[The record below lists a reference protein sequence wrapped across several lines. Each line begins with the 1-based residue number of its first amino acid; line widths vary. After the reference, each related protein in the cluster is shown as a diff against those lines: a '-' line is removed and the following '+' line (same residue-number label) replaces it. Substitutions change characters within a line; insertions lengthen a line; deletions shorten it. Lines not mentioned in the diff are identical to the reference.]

1 MSNFIIQKIAMKTI
15 LVPTDFSNTAH
26 NAAKY
31 ALALANQIK
40 ASRIVLYNAFQAPIS
55 VDPMVPT
62 VQLLDMDLMKKSSEE
77 GLAQFK
83 ATLKSEAFGD
93 IEMDTFSEYN
103 VLTGGI
109 NDLAKAVAA
118 DFIVMGITGGG
129 AVTETL
135 IGSNAVSVSLHSTIP
150 VIIVP
155 PEASFKKINH
165 VLLACD
171 FKQVLETT
179 PVRPLKLLL
188 ENTGAALHILHVNT
202 SEEKA
207 IDVSFE
213 SMVLDSLLKAN
224 NPQYHF
230 IENDSFTVGINQFAD
245 SNNIDMIITIPK
257 KHGFFD
263 SIFKKSHTKRLAF
276 HSHLPLM
283 VMHD

>member
-1 MSNFIIQKIAMKTI
+1 MKTI
-15 LVPTDFSNTAH
+15 LVPTDFSNTAR

-31 ALALANQIK
+31 ALALGDQIK
-40 ASRIVLYNAFQAPIS
+40 ATRIVLYNAFQAPIS

-83 ATLKSEAFGD
+83 AELKEAPFGN

-188 ENTGAALHILHVNT
+188 ENTGAALHILHVNSST
-202 SEEKA
+202 EKA

-213 SMVLDSLLKAN
+213 SMVLDSLLKN
-224 NPQYHF
+224 NRPEYHF
-230 IENDSFTVGINQFAD
+230 VENESFTDGINQFAD
-245 SNNIDMIITIPK
+245 DNNIDLIITIPK

-263 SIFKKSHTKRLAF
+263 NIFKKSHTKRLAF
-276 HSHLPLM
+276 HTHLPLM

>member
-1 MSNFIIQKIAMKTI
+1 MKTI
-15 LVPTDFSNTAH
+15 LVPTDFSNTAR

-31 ALALANQIK
+31 ALALADQIK
-40 ASRIVLYNAFQAPIS
+40 ADRIVLYNAFQAPIS

-77 GLAQFK
+77 GLHQFK
-83 ATLKSEAFGD
+83 KELKSEPFGQ
-93 IEMDTFSEYN
+93 IEIDTFSEYN

-155 PEASFKKINH
+155 PEASFKQIQK

-179 PVRPLKLLL
+179 PIKPLKQLL
-188 ENTGAALHILHVNT
+188 ESTGAALHVLHVNSS
-202 SEEKA
+202 SEKSLN
-207 IDVSFE
+207 ISFE
-213 SMVLDSLLKAN
+213 TMVLDGLLKGN
-224 NPQYHF
+224 SPQYHF
-230 IENDSFTVGINQFAD
+230 VENESFTSGINLFAD
-245 SNNIDMIITIPK
+245 DNKIDLIITMPK

>member
-1 MSNFIIQKIAMKTI
+1 MKTI
-15 LVPTDFSNTAH
+15 LVPTDFSGTAR

-31 ALALANQIK
+31 ALALANQIG
-40 ASRIVLYNAFQAPIS
+40 ADRIVIYNAYQAPVS

-62 VQLLDMDLMKKSSEE
+62 VQLLDIDLMKKSSEE

-83 ATLKSEAFGD
+83 KEMAAEKFGD
-93 IEMDTFSEYN
+93 IQIDTFCEYN
-103 VLTGGI
+103 VLSGGI
-109 NDLAKAVAA
+109 NELCTAVKA

-135 IGSNAVSVSLHSTIP
+135 IGSNAVSISLHATIP

-155 PEASFKKINH
+155 PNAVFTRIKK

-171 FKQVLETT
+171 FKKVLETT
-179 PVRPLKLLL
+179 PIKPLKQLLDA
-188 ENTGAALHILHVNT
+188 TAAELHVLHVNT
-202 SEEKA
+202 PSEKA
-207 IDVSFE
+207 IDTSFE
-213 SMVLDSLLKAN
+213 SMVLDGLLKGY
-224 NPQYHF
+224 NPIYHF
-230 IENDSFTVGINQFAD
+230 VDNESYTAGINMFAEK
-245 SNNIDMIITIPK
+245 NEIDLIITMPK

-263 SIFKKSHTKRLAF
+263 SLFKRSHTKKLAF

>member
-230 IENDSFTVGINQFAD
+230 IENESFTVGINQFAD

>member
-1 MSNFIIQKIAMKTI
+1 MKTI
-15 LVPTDFSNTAH
+15 LVPTDFSNTAR

-31 ALALANQIK
+31 ALALADQIK
-40 ASRIVLYNAFQAPIS
+40 ADRIVLYNAFQAPVS

-77 GLAQFK
+77 GLHQFK
-83 ATLKSEAFGD
+83 EELKSELFGT
-93 IEMDTFSEYN
+93 IKIDTFSEYN
-103 VLTGGI
+103 ILTGGI

-155 PEASFKKINH
+155 PEASFKKINS

-179 PVRPLKLLL
+179 PVKPLKQLL
-188 ENTGAALHILHVNT
+188 ENTGAALHVLHVNT
-202 SEEKA
+202 SSEKS
-207 IDVSFE
+207 INVSFE
-213 SMVLDSLLKAN
+213 TMVLDGLLKGN

-230 IENDSFTVGINQFAD
+230 VDNESFTVGINQFAD
-245 SNNIDMIITIPK
+245 SNNIDMIITMPK

>member
-1 MSNFIIQKIAMKTI
+1 MKTI
-15 LVPTDFSNTAH
+15 LVPTDFSDTAR
-26 NAAKY
+26 NAARY
-31 ALALANQIK
+31 ALALANQIQ
-40 ASRIVLYNAFQAPIS
+40 ASRIVLYNAFQAPVS

-77 GLAQFK
+77 GLQQFK
-83 ATLKSEAFGD
+83 EELRSEPFGS
-93 IEMDTFSEYN
+93 IEIDTFSEYN

-109 NDLAKAVAA
+109 NDLSKAVAA

-155 PEASFKKINH
+155 PEASFKKINQ

-179 PVRPLKLLL
+179 PVKPLKKLL
-188 ENTGAALHILHVNT
+188 ENTGAALHVLHVNSS
-202 SEEKA
+202 SEKSLN
-207 IDVSFE
+207 VSFE
-213 SMVLDSLLKAN
+213 TMVLDGLLKGN

-230 IENDSFTVGINQFAD
+230 VENESFTVGINQFAD
-245 SNNIDMIITIPK
+245 NNDIDMIITMPK

-263 SIFKKSHTKRLAF
+263 SLFKKSHTKRLAF

>member
-1 MSNFIIQKIAMKTI
+1 MKTI
-15 LVPTDFSNTAH
+15 LLPTDFSDTAR
-26 NAAKY
+26 NAARY
-31 ALALANQIK
+31 ALALADQIK
-40 ASRIVLYNAFQAPIS
+40 ATRIVLYNAFQAPVS

-77 GLAQFK
+77 GLQQFK
-83 ATLKSEAFGD
+83 EELKTEPFGD
-93 IEMDTFSEYN
+93 IEIDTFSEYN

-155 PEASFKKINH
+155 PEASFKKINQ
-165 VLLACD
+165 VVLACD

-179 PVRPLKLLL
+179 PISPLKKLL
-188 ENTGAALHILHVNT
+188 ESTGAALHVLHVN
-202 SEEKA
+202 SSAEKSLN
-207 IDVSFE
+207 VSFE
-213 SMVLDSLLKAN
+213 TMVLDGLLKGN

-230 IENDSFTVGINQFAD
+230 VENESFTVGINLFAD
-245 SNNIDMIITIPK
+245 NNNIDLIITMPK

-263 SIFKKSHTKRLAF
+263 SLFKKSHTKRLAF

>member
-1 MSNFIIQKIAMKTI
+1 MKTI

-202 SEEKA
+202 SNEKA

-213 SMVLDSLLKAN
+213 SMVLDSLLKVN

-230 IENDSFTVGINQFAD
+230 IENESFTDGINQFAD

>member
-1 MSNFIIQKIAMKTI
+1 MKTI
-15 LVPTDFSNTAH
+15 LVPTDFSNTAR
-26 NAAKY
+26 NAANY
-31 ALALANQIK
+31 ALALGNQIK
-40 ASRIVLYNAFQAPIS
+40 ATRIVLYNAFQAPIS

-83 ATLKSEAFGD
+83 EELKKEAFGN

-155 PEASFKKINH
+155 PEATFKKINH

-202 SEEKA
+202 SSEKA

-213 SMVLDSLLKAN
+213 SMVLDSLLKTN

-230 IENDSFTVGINQFAD
+230 VENESFTDGINQFAD
-245 SNNIDMIITIPK
+245 NNNIDLVITIPK

>member
-1 MSNFIIQKIAMKTI
+1 MKTI
-15 LVPTDFSNTAH
+15 LVPTDFSSTAR

-31 ALALANQIK
+31 ALALANQI
-40 ASRIVLYNAFQAPIS
+40 AADRIVLYNAYQAPVS

-77 GLAQFK
+77 GLAEFK
-83 ATLKSEAFGD
+83 AELAKEPFGN

-109 NDLAKAVAA
+109 NELCKAVGA

-135 IGSNAVSVSLHSTIP
+135 IGSNAVSVSQHSIIP
-150 VIIVP
+150 VVIVP
-155 PEASFKKINH
+155 PDANFVPIKN
-165 VLLACD
+165 VVLACD

-179 PVRPLKLLL
+179 PIKLLTQLL
-188 ENTGAALHILHVNT
+188 ENTGAKLHVLHVN
-202 SEEKA
+202 SSSEKA

-213 SMVLDSLLKAN
+213 NMVLDGLLKGLH
-224 NPQYHF
+224 PEYHF
-230 IENDSFTVGINQFAD
+230 VENESFTVGINQFAD
-245 SNNIDMIITIPK
+245 DNKMDLIITMPK

>member
-1 MSNFIIQKIAMKTI
+1 MKTI
-15 LVPTDFSNTAH
+15 LVPTDFSNTAR

-31 ALALANQIK
+31 ALALADQIK
-40 ASRIVLYNAFQAPIS
+40 ATRIVLYNAFQAPIS

-77 GLAQFK
+77 GLTQFK
-83 ATLKSEAFGD
+83 EELKSVPFGN

-155 PEASFKKINH
+155 PEASFKKISH

-179 PVRPLKLLL
+179 PVKPLKLLL
-188 ENTGAALHILHVNT
+188 ENTGAALHILHVN
-202 SEEKA
+202 SSAEKA

-213 SMVLDSLLKAN
+213 SMVLDSLLKTN

-230 IENDSFTVGINQFAD
+230 VENESFTVGINQFAD
-245 SNNIDMIITIPK
+245 NNNIDLIITMPK

-276 HSHLPLM
+276 HTHLPLM

>member
-1 MSNFIIQKIAMKTI
+1 MKTI
-15 LVPTDFSNTAH
+15 LVPTDFSNTAR

-31 ALALANQIK
+31 ALALGNQIK
-40 ASRIVLYNAFQAPIS
+40 ATRIVLYNAFQAPIS

-83 ATLKSEAFGD
+83 TELKAEPFGN

-155 PEASFKKINH
+155 PEASFKKINQ

-179 PVRPLKLLL
+179 PVKPLKLLL

-202 SEEKA
+202 SAEKA

-213 SMVLDSLLKAN
+213 SMVLDSLLKTN

-230 IENDSFTVGINQFAD
+230 VENESFTLGINQFAD
-245 SNNIDMIITIPK
+245 SNNIDLIITIPK

>member
-1 MSNFIIQKIAMKTI
+1 
-15 LVPTDFSNTAH
+15 
-26 NAAKY
+26 
-31 ALALANQIK
+31 
-40 ASRIVLYNAFQAPIS
+40 
-55 VDPMVPT
+55 MVPT

-83 ATLKSEAFGD
+83 AELKAEPFGN
-93 IEMDTFSEYN
+93 IELDTFSEYN

-155 PEASFKKINH
+155 PEASFKKINQ

-179 PVRPLKLLL
+179 PVHLLKSLLD
-188 ENTGAALHILHVNT
+188 NTQAAFHILHVNT
-202 SEEKA
+202 SAEKA
-207 IDVSFE
+207 LDVSFE
-213 SMVLDSLLKAN
+213 SMVLDSLLKSN

-230 IENDSFTVGINQFAD
+230 VENESFTDGINQFAD
-245 SNNIDMIITIPK
+245 NNNIDLIITIPK

-263 SIFKKSHTKRLAF
+263 NIFKKSHTKRLAF

>member
-1 MSNFIIQKIAMKTI
+1 
-15 LVPTDFSNTAH
+15 
-26 NAAKY
+26 
-31 ALALANQIK
+31 
-40 ASRIVLYNAFQAPIS
+40 
-55 VDPMVPT
+55 MVPT

-83 ATLKSEAFGD
+83 EELKNSVSAN
-93 IEMDTFSEYN
+93 IELDTISEYN
-103 VLTGGI
+103 VLTEGI
-109 NDLAKAVAA
+109 QVLAQAVEA

-129 AVTETL
+129 AVTESL
-135 IGSNAVSVSLHSTIP
+135 IGSNAVSIAKNATIP

-155 PEASFKKINH
+155 PGASFKKINQ

-179 PVRPLKLLL
+179 PIKPLKQLL
-188 ENTGAALHILHVNT
+188 EITNAALHILHVNST
-202 SEEKA
+202 AEKA

-213 SMVLDSLLKAN
+213 SMVLDSLLKTN

-230 IENDSFTVGINQFAD
+230 VENESFTDGINQFAD
-245 SNNIDMIITIPK
+245 ANQIDLIITMPK

-263 SIFKKSHTKRLAF
+263 NLFKKSHTKRLAF
-276 HSHLPLM
+276 HTHLPLM

>member
-1 MSNFIIQKIAMKTI
+1 MKTI
-15 LVPTDFSNTAH
+15 LVPTDFSDTAR
-26 NAAKY
+26 NAARY
-31 ALALANQIK
+31 ALALANQIE
-40 ASRIVLYNAFQAPIS
+40 ASRIVLYNAFQAPVS

-77 GLAQFK
+77 GLQQFK
-83 ATLKSEAFGD
+83 EELKSEPFGS
-93 IEMDTFSEYN
+93 IEIDTFSEYN

-109 NDLAKAVAA
+109 NDLSKAVAA

-155 PEASFKKINH
+155 PEASFKKINQ

-179 PVRPLKLLL
+179 PVKPLKKLL
-188 ENTGAALHILHVNT
+188 ESTGAALHVLHVN
-202 SEEKA
+202 SSSEKA
-207 IDVSFE
+207 LNVSFE
-213 SMVLDSLLKAN
+213 TMVLDGLLKGN

-230 IENDSFTVGINQFAD
+230 VENESFTVGINHFAD
-245 SNNIDMIITIPK
+245 NNNIDMIITMPK

-263 SIFKKSHTKRLAF
+263 SLFKKSHTKRLAF

>member
-1 MSNFIIQKIAMKTI
+1 MKTI
-15 LVPTDFSNTAH
+15 LIPTDFSDTSR
-26 NAAKY
+26 NAARY
-31 ALALANQIK
+31 ALALADQIK
-40 ASRIVLYNAFQAPIS
+40 ASRIVLYNAFQAPVS

-77 GLAQFK
+77 GLQQFK
-83 ATLKSEAFGD
+83 SELKSEPFGN
-93 IEMDTFSEYN
+93 IEIDTFSEYN

-155 PEASFKKINH
+155 PDASFKKINQ
-165 VLLACD
+165 VVLACD

-179 PVRPLKLLL
+179 PVSPLKKLL
-188 ENTGAALHILHVNT
+188 ESTGAGLHVLHVNSST
-202 SEEKA
+202 EKSLN
-207 IDVSFE
+207 VSFE
-213 SMVLDSLLKAN
+213 TMVLDGLLKGN

-230 IENDSFTVGINQFAD
+230 VENESFTVGINNFAD
-245 SNNIDMIITIPK
+245 DNHIDMIITMPK

-263 SIFKKSHTKRLAF
+263 SLFKKSHTKRLAF

>member
-1 MSNFIIQKIAMKTI
+1 MKTI
-15 LVPTDFSNTAH
+15 LVPTDFSDTAR
-26 NAAKY
+26 NAARY
-31 ALALANQIK
+31 ALALANQIE
-40 ASRIVLYNAFQAPIS
+40 ASKIVLYNAFQAPVS

-77 GLAQFK
+77 GLQQFK
-83 ATLKSEAFGD
+83 EELKSEPFGS
-93 IEMDTFSEYN
+93 IEIDTFSEYN

-109 NDLAKAVAA
+109 NDLSKAVAA

-155 PEASFKKINH
+155 PEASFKKINQ

-179 PVRPLKLLL
+179 PVKPLKKLL
-188 ENTGAALHILHVNT
+188 ESTGAALHVLHVN
-202 SEEKA
+202 SSSEKA
-207 IDVSFE
+207 LNVSFE
-213 SMVLDSLLKAN
+213 TMVLDGLLKGN

-230 IENDSFTVGINQFAD
+230 VENESFTVGINLFAD
-245 SNNIDMIITIPK
+245 NNNIDMIITMPK

-263 SIFKKSHTKRLAF
+263 SLFKKSHTKRLAF